1 MRLVLARH
9 GETDWN
15 LQGRVQ
21 GRSDIELNETGRK
34 QAEAM
39 ARALR
44 NAPVKA
50 VYASPLKR
58 ARDTASA
65 INRFHRVDVT
75 TLDGLKEIDA
85 GEVDGLTYDEMSSR
99 YGDFFEKWISDCTSV
114 RPPGGCTLS
123 EVQDQA
129 WGAIQ
134 DILTRHSTTA
144 GNSDGEE
151 DTVIAVA
158 HFFPILSIVCRA
170 LGLELSECR
179 RLKLDLASISVF
191 DFGTSTTVLASFNDT
206 CHWREDTQ

>member
-1 MRLVLARH
+1 MRIVLARH

-21 GRSDIELNETGRK
+21 GRTDIELNETGRK

-44 NAPVKA
+44 NVPVKA

-65 INRFHRVDVT
+65 ISRFHRVDVA
-75 TLDGLKEIDA
+75 TLDGLREIDA
-85 GEVDGLTYDEMSSR
+85 GEVDGLTYEEMSSQ

-134 DILTRHSTTA
+134 EILTRHSTTA
-144 GNSDGEE
+144 GSSDGGE

-179 RLKLDLASISVF
+179 RLKLDLASISVL
-191 DFGTSTTVLASFNDT
+191 DFSTSTTVLASFNDT